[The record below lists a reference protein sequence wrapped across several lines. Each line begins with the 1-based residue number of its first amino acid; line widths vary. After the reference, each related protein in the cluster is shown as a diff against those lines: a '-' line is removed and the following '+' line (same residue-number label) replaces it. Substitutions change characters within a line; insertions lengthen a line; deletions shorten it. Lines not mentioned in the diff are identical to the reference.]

1 MAFTMPYHSTSISS
15 SVGRRLKWQERGSK
29 SRKVHGWIATEADFN
44 RSGLVADHPRQHGFL
59 KSVDDVM
66 QEEARKVAD
75 LSVQLEAKNRDIYE
89 LECKYNATALS
100 LDKTMEDTIRI
111 TQAYHEG

>member
-1 MAFTMPYHSTSISS
+1 
-15 SVGRRLKWQERGSK
+15 
-29 SRKVHGWIATEADFN
+29 
-44 RSGLVADHPRQHGFL
+44 
-59 KSVDDVM
+59 M